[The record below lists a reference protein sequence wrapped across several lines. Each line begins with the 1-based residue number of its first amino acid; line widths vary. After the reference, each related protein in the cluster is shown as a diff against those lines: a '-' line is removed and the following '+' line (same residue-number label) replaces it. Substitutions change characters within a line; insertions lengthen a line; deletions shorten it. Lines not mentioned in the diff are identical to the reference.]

1 MIFEKIANAVVRHHL
16 KILAIW
22 AIILFYA
29 VPAVLKVNDVL
40 VYQEAE
46 MVAGDIESLTAQEI
60 IDEQFPTSLANS
72 TLMVVAIGPDMTSE
86 EARDFCFDVES
97 RVGGPDG
104 MAYLTDFASV
114 YSVYRDVTT
123 GAILEIGPMIHETEA
138 LVNST
143 AFLLYGI
150 PSVHLNNWVYMTDPG
165 ASVAERDAV
174 AYALT
179 IGTLEVLLAEE
190 DPSMAQA
197 AYQYYSLFAGMWN
210 STSSNTTLVP
220 DPEARAEYSIGS
232 AAPQFVVALPYP
244 DDQKA
249 MMLAVVDAFDLGTFS
264 NASLIHSFTIGTVA
278 FYAGIEDMAF
288 MEGVYALGP
297 DYTLAESAAMADEIV
312 RTRTASEYPVA
323 MPSEYLS
330 SFISSDNTTTL
341 VVLSFSKSSNYMV
354 GDTKPIVD
362 NVELLRSIVADAKAA
377 HLSDSYNL
385 YVTGD
390 AALTADMESSMLD
403 DLMLIEPIT
412 IALIIVLMGFF
423 FRSVVAQ
430 FLPLGSVMVALGV
443 SQAVVFMVG
452 SLVADIHYTVVTMLF
467 SILMG
472 VGTDYAIFIVARY
485 REERIKGRNKVEAVR
500 TSVTWAGESITTSGA
515 TVMISF
521 FALGIAD
528 FSMIR
533 TMGLVLGMAVGI
545 SILVALTLVPSLLLI
560 FGNRIF
566 WPTTKNRWKEYA
578 SKVMEKRMRGDHGY
592 FYKAADYSIRHAKA
606 VIAVALLISIPTT
619 YVFVTAETSFDFI
632 EGMGSGSESSKGIVE
647 MTDAFGA
654 GRIMPTQIVAVMQDP
669 VYLNGS
675 FDVDALDSIHD
686 FTLEIAAVGN
696 VKQVNGPTNPNGAPI
711 DYRNLSSLPAE
722 ARASVEMSM
731 LQSVG
736 LDGRTVLITV
746 VLVEGPMAPDS
757 LDTVSEL
764 RALVAEFKAGDP
776 LMAESEVLVGGAT
789 AVIYD
794 LKLDLDEQF
803 RTMEILVV
811 IGIFIVLLVV
821 LGAVL
826 ISLFAI
832 LSIMLSISWA
842 FAATVALFGYGLG
855 APILW
860 IIPLILF
867 IMLMGIGMDY
877 NVFILTRIREEI
889 HKGRSDKEAILESLD
904 WTGGIITAL
913 AIIMGS
919 AFSAMMISSTMMLKE
934 IGFALAFAIMLDA
947 MIVRTY
953 FVPAMMTLLG
963 RRAWWAPGRLQRERR
978 ERRLRSVREA
988 RATCTDPVISCQGIY
1003 STTGLGF
1010 MYARVNLARVCVRT
1024 PRNHFGRVYRQGG

>member
-1 MIFEKIANAVVRHHL
+1 MRAVTPVSDASVSQDPEMQAMIFEKIANAVVRHYL

-22 AIILFYA
+22 IIILFYA

-40 VYQEAE
+40 VYQESE
-46 MVAGDIESLTAQEI
+46 MVTGDIESLIAQEI
-60 IDEQFPTSLANS
+60 IDEQFPVSLANS
-72 TLMVVAIGPDMTSE
+72 TLMIVAVGPDMTTE
-86 EARDFCFDVES
+86 DARDFCFAVED
-97 RVGGPDG
+97 RVEGEDG
-104 MAYLTDFASV
+104 LAYLTDFSSV
-114 YSVYRDVTT
+114 YSVYRDVTA
-123 GAILEIGPMIHETEA
+123 GAILEIGPMIYETES

-143 AFLLYGI
+143 AYLLYGV
-150 PSVHLNNWVYMTDPG
+150 PSVHLNNWVYMTDPY
-165 ASVAERDAV
+165 ASVEERDAA

-179 IGTLEVLLAEE
+179 IGYLDLVLAEE

-197 AYQYYSLFAGMWN
+197 THQYYSVFAGVWN
-210 STSSNTTLVP
+210 STSSNATLVS
-220 DPEARAEYSIGS
+220 DPSARAEYSIGS
-232 AAPQFVVALPYP
+232 AAPQFIIGLPYP
-244 DDQKA
+244 DDEKA
-249 MMLAVVDAFDLGTFS
+249 MMLAVVDAFDLQTFS
-264 NASLIHSFTIGTVA
+264 NASLVHSFTLGAIA
-278 FYAGIEDMAF
+278 SYAGIDDMAF
-288 MEGVYALGP
+288 MESVYALGP
-297 DYTLAESAAMADEIV
+297 DYTFQESVVMADEII
-312 RTRTASEYPVA
+312 RTRTVSEYPVA
-323 MPSEYLS
+323 IPSAYLS

-341 VVLSFSKSSNYMV
+341 IVLSFSKSSNYME
-354 GDTKPIVD
+354 GDAKPIVD
-362 NVELLRSIVADAKAA
+362 NVVYLRSIVSEIEAVY
-377 HLSDSYNL
+377 LSDSYDL

-390 AALTADMESSMLD
+390 AALTADMESSMFD

-485 REERIKGRNKVEAVR
+485 REERIKGRNKVDAVR

-545 SILVALTLVPSLLLI
+545 SILVALTLVPSLLMI

-566 WPTTKNRWKEYA
+566 WPTTKNRWKNYA
-578 SKVMEKRMRGDHGY
+578 SKVMEKRMKGDHGY

-606 VIAVALLISIPTT
+606 VIAVALLISVPTT
-619 YVFVTAETSFDFI
+619 YVFVTADTSFDFI
-632 EGMGSGSESSKGIVE
+632 EGMGSESESSRGIIE

-654 GRIMPTQIVAVMQDP
+654 GRIMPTEVVARLQAP
-669 VYLNGS
+669 VYSNGS
-675 FDVDALDSIHD
+675 FDVEALDSIHD
-686 FTLEIAAVGN
+686 LTLAIAALDN
-696 VKQVNGPTNPNGAPI
+696 VKQANGPTNPNGAPL
-711 DYRNLSSLPAE
+711 DYRNLSALPAE

-736 LDGRTVLITV
+736 LDNRTVLITV
-746 VLVEGPMAPDS
+746 VLEEGPMAPES
-757 LDTVSEL
+757 LDTVSEI
-764 RALVAEFKAGDP
+764 RTLVTQFKTDDP
-776 LMAESEVLVGGAT
+776 MIAESEVLVGGSSAI
-789 AVIYD
+789 IYD
-794 LKLDLDEQF
+794 LKIDLDEQF

-877 NVFILTRIREEI
+877 NIFILTRIREEI
-889 HKGRSDKEAILESLD
+889 HKGRSDKDAILESLD

-947 MIVRTY
+947 MVVRTY

-963 RRAWWAPGRLQRERR
+963 KRAWWAPGRLQRERR
-978 ERRLRSVREA
+978 E
-988 RATCTDPVISCQGIY
+988 
-1003 STTGLGF
+1003 
-1010 MYARVNLARVCVRT
+1010 
-1024 PRNHFGRVYRQGG
+1024 

>member
-1 MIFEKIANAVVRHHL
+1 MSQDSEMQEMIFERIANAVVRHHL
-16 KILAIW
+16 KVLAIW

-29 VPAVLKVNDVL
+29 VPAVIKVNDVL
-40 VYQEAE
+40 VYQESE
-46 MVAGDIESLTAQEI
+46 MVAGDIESLIAQEI

-72 TLMVVAIGPDMTSE
+72 TLMVVAVGPDMTSE
-86 EARDFCFDVES
+86 EARDFCFDMEDRVE
-97 RVGGPDG
+97 GANGL
-104 MAYLTDFASV
+104 AYLTDFASV
-114 YSVYRDVTT
+114 YSVYREVTA
-123 GAILEIGPMIHETEA
+123 GAILEVGPMIHETEYQ
-138 LVNST
+138 VSST
-143 AFLLYGI
+143 AYLIYGI
-150 PSVHLNNWVYMTDPG
+150 PSVHVNNWVYLTDPS
-165 ASVAERDAV
+165 ASVSERDAS
-174 AYALT
+174 AYVLTVSALDA
-179 IGTLEVLLAEE
+179 LLADE
-190 DPSMAQA
+190 DPAMIQA
-197 AYQYYSLFAGMWN
+197 SYQYYSLFAGVWN
-210 STSSNTTLVP
+210 STAGNTTLVS
-220 DPEARAEYSIGS
+220 DPQTRTEYAIDS
-232 AAPQFVVALPYP
+232 AAPMFILGLSYP

-249 MMLAVVDAFDLGTFS
+249 IMFAVVDAFDLGTFA
-264 NASLIHSFTIGTVA
+264 NASVIHSFTLATIA
-278 FYAGIEDMAF
+278 SFAGIEDMVF
-288 MEGVYALGP
+288 LEDVYTLGP
-297 DYTLAESAAMADEIV
+297 DYTLAESVVLADQIV
-312 RTRTASEYPVA
+312 RTRTVSEYPVDIPA
-323 MPSEYLS
+323 EYLS
-330 SFISSDNTTTL
+330 SFISSDNSTTL
-341 VVLSFSKSSNYMV
+341 MVLSFSRSSSYV
-354 GDTKPIVD
+354 EGDTKPIVD
-362 NVELLRSIVADAKAA
+362 NVESLRVTVSEAKAA
-377 HLSDSYNL
+377 HLSDSYDL

-390 AALTADMESSMLD
+390 AALTSDMEASMFE

-533 TMGLVLGMAVGI
+533 TMGLVLGMAVGV
-545 SILVALTLVPSLLLI
+545 SILVALTLVPSLLMI

-566 WPTTKNRWKEYA
+566 WPTTKSRWKNYA
-578 SKVMEKRMRGDHGY
+578 SRVMEKRMRGEHGY

-606 VIAVALLISIPTT
+606 VIAVALLVSVPTT
-619 YVFVTAETSFDFI
+619 YIFITAETSFDFI
-632 EGMGSGSESSKGIVE
+632 QGMGSESESSKGIIE

-654 GRIMPTQIVAVMQDP
+654 GRIMPTQVVIQMP
-669 VYLNGS
+669 SLVYANGS
-675 FDVDALDSIHD
+675 FDVESLDSIHD
-686 FTLEIAAVGN
+686 LTTSISALDN
-696 VKQVNGPTNPNGAPI
+696 VKQANGPTNPNGAPI
-711 DYRNLSSLPAE
+711 DYRNLSALPAE

-731 LQSVG
+731 LGSVG

-746 VLVEGPMAPDS
+746 ILEEGPMAPQS

-764 RALVAEFKAGDP
+764 RTLADQIMAEDP
-776 LMAESEVLVGGAT
+776 LLSTSEVLVGGSS

-794 LKLDLDEQF
+794 LKIDLDAQF

-811 IGIFIVLLVV
+811 VGIFIVLLIV

-826 ISLFAI
+826 LSLFAI

-877 NVFILTRIREEI
+877 NIFILTRIREEI

-919 AFSAMMISSTMMLKE
+919 AFSAMMISSTMMLRE

-953 FVPAMMTLLG
+953 FVPAMMTILG
-963 RRAWWAPGRLQRERR
+963 RWAWWAPGKLQRERR
-978 ERRLRSVREA
+978 E
-988 RATCTDPVISCQGIY
+988 
-1003 STTGLGF
+1003 
-1010 MYARVNLARVCVRT
+1010 
-1024 PRNHFGRVYRQGG
+1024 